1 MQDLDL
7 DIKISTTHMR
17 RLFNDLTDS
26 KRKYRSLMDYRLV
39 GDVDSTESWL
49 LHQLRTQMFGT
60 LGSQMRTIVGK

>member
-17 RLFNDLTDS
+17 RLFNELTDS

-39 GDVDSTESWL
+39 SDVDSPESWL
-49 LHQLRTQMFGT
+49 LHQLCTQIFGT
-60 LGSQMRTIVGK
+60 FGSQMRTIVGK